1 MKAINYNIVIEKIKE
16 KPQKIA
22 GLEITEKLDSDNRYL
37 KARVI
42 SAGHKVECIQDGD
55 IIYYD
60 KNNGHGI
67 TWNGNMYHV
76 ISIGNVVLVE

>member
-16 KPQKIA
+16 KPSQLA
-22 GLEITEKLDSDNRYL
+22 GLEIIEKLDTDNRYS

-42 SAGHKVECIQDGD
+42 STGHKIDCLQDGD

-67 TWNGNMYHV
+67 TWDDKMYHV